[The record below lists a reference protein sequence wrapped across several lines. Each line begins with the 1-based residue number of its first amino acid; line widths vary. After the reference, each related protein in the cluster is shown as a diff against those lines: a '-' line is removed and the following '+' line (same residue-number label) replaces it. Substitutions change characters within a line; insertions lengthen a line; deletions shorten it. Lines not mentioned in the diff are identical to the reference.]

1 MLKNLANA
9 TDKYEAAIAIQPER
23 ARPLNTHSNNQSG
36 SHNNNRYSY
45 TSANQAGSREQD
57 DDEDDYESD
66 NIEERDIDNLKK
78 LRINRHSRTK
88 NRDDCINDFITY
100 QVTPALKERPTYE
113 ECLHDQNED
122 DPLQLNAAMIQPTTE
137 PEKEE
142 AQPEIQTTTEITPKI
157 EVQQHANPV
166 GTWLLA
172 STAANR
178 NAEIM
183 ESSSSLTPREETK
196 RLSLVCQVSRHIDE
210 FLRQQGAS
218 DLMMPWLC
226 QTISPNTWFR
236 SIRAT
241 ISNILTIAPESDV
254 LQFQNY
260 DIPPETLD
268 AITHST
274 LTDLWTQ
281 RIHIEETL
289 ENLLNNS
296 LDIDIDDEFERLDN
310 IHNTINR
317 RMFDVYR
324 LSTFLV
330 HENNHHKH
338 PPQMMI
344 TDATSIERYNEEIP
358 PSVRTL
364 IDTWNRNTPQDTSS
378 EATQKS
384 KGARTTSYDIES
396 PKENTKQLGSL
407 ENNEEESTSNDTTE
421 FVTGNKRPVIE
432 SIEPDPKRIGIEP
445 HALMIRSLDNKSKQ
459 IDHHTST
466 TMMIDSGA
474 SHILVRQEHANIL
487 NNITMFGPNAEPGM
501 HLQTAKKG
509 STLHAIGQGL
519 LYIGNFH
526 LRAYIFKNDE
536 LDTSLLGLNPLTAQG
551 CSATFTHESFSL
563 HHGPNPVPI
572 LSGYKHTTQDT
583 WQVQIYQIKS
593 FTPNDDQ
600 KAWNLQSLD
609 IASFYITTP
618 LSQTLE
624 KQRVSVPRKQRV
636 SAKLRKN
643 TYELST
649 HAEST
654 SLHMTVINR
663 PISAPGK
670 YYVKQLDFRSE
681 RLYHMTKRLHIAP
694 ESDIQM
700 ETTIFSEPSQSNLD
714 EYPRVT
720 DEFVINYTPQMDLN
734 NIFTKTLP

>member
-1 MLKNLANA
+1 MSTPPTTPDKESDEDVTMLKNLANA

-45 TSANQAGSREQD
+45 TSANQAGGREQD

-78 LRINRHSRTK
+78 LRINRHSHTK
-88 NRDDCINDFITY
+88 NRDDCIDDFITY

-142 AQPEIQTTTEITPKI
+142 AQPEIQTTTETTPKI

-226 QTISPNTWFR
+226 QTISPNVWFR

-241 ISNILTIAPESDV
+241 IANILTIAPESDV
-254 LQFQNY
+254 LQFQKD

-268 AITHST
+268 ATTHST
-274 LTDLWTQ
+274 LMNLWTQ

-296 LDIDIDDEFERLDN
+296 LDIDIDDEFERLDD

-317 RMFDVYR
+317 RMFDTYR

-330 HENNHHKH
+330 HENNLHKH
-338 PPQMMI
+338 PPQMLI
-344 TDATSIERYNEEIP
+344 TDPTLIERYNDETP

-364 IDTWNRNTPQDTSS
+364 ISAWNRNAPQDTSS
-378 EATQKS
+378 EATQNP
-384 KGARTTSYDIES
+384 KGARTTSYDTKS
-396 PKENTKQLGSL
+396 PKENTKQLVSL
-407 ENNEEESTSNDTTE
+407 ENNDTTE
-421 FVTGNKRPVIE
+421 SVTGNKRSAIE
-432 SIEPDPKRIGIEP
+432 ITEAIEPDPKRIGIEP
-445 HALMIRSLDNKSKQ
+445 HALMMRSLNNESKQ
-459 IDHHTST
+459 ISHDTNKVST

-474 SHILVRQEHANIL
+474 SHIFVRQEHSNIL
-487 NNITMFGPNAEPGM
+487 RNITMFGPNAEPVM

-526 LRAYIFKNDE
+526 LRAYIFQNDE

-563 HHGPNPVPI
+563 HYGTNSVPI

-583 WQVQIYQIKS
+583 WQVQSTRIKS

-609 IASFYITTP
+609 ITSFYITTP
-618 LSQTLE
+618 LSQTLG

-643 TYELST
+643 MNNLST

-654 SLHMTVINR
+654 PLNM
-663 PISAPGK
+663 A
-670 YYVKQLDFRSE
+670 
-681 RLYHMTKRLHIAP
+681 
-694 ESDIQM
+694 
-700 ETTIFSEPSQSNLD
+700 
-714 EYPRVT
+714 YPRVP
-720 DEFVINYTPQMDLN
+720 DELVINYTPLVVKPTTPARKRP
-734 NIFTKTLP
+734 ISSRPPSTRCSKRSRAVSGK